1 MNIFYQEHRIILKT
15 LLEHRV
21 DFILIG
27 GYAVNYYG
35 YNRVTGDMDIWLAP
49 DNDNKEML
57 LKALASLGF
66 DEDGINTI
74 RSWDF
79 TKPQKFHIGSDKQPD
94 KTEFMTNI
102 SGLGYEEGRKNRIIA
117 ELEGLI
123 LPLIHY
129 NSLLKNKRA
138 SGRSKDIADIEHLEK
153 ITELKRKS
161 K

>member
-79 TKPQKFHIGSDKQPD
+79 T
-94 KTEFMTNI
+94 
-102 SGLGYEEGRKNRIIA
+102 
-117 ELEGLI
+117 
-123 LPLIHY
+123 
-129 NSLLKNKRA
+129 
-138 SGRSKDIADIEHLEK
+138 
-153 ITELKRKS
+153 
-161 K
+161 